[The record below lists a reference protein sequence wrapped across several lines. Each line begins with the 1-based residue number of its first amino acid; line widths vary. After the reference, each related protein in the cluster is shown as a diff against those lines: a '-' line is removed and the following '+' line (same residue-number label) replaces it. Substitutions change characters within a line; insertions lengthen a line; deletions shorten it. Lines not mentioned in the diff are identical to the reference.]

1 MLRSFR
7 LNIVGPL
14 SLLALFLSGCAETQ
28 LAVHAAKKLDYE
40 EKPQASVGAY
50 KVGKPYQIAGVWYY
64 PKEDYDYVE
73 TGVASWYGPG
83 FHGRRTANGEI
94 FDQNGVTAAH
104 RTLPLPTFVR
114 VTNLEN
120 GRSLKI
126 RINDRGPF
134 ANGRIIDLSRRG
146 AQLLGFERKG
156 TAKVRVEILEP
167 ESRLIAARAKG
178 EDPGQAAPQAVP
190 VETVT
195 AQVLSPVSGAGELEP
210 KVVADA
216 GPTNVQSAARVVPE
230 PVADGRVTRQPV
242 ARSDLFI
249 QAGAFVQLHNAVRL
263 KARLSPLGPSRIV
276 EARVGNRD
284 YFRVQLGPFAR
295 VEEADKTLSVLIA
308 NGITNAKIAVD

>member
-7 LNIVGPL
+7 SNIAAPL
-14 SLLALFLSGCAETQ
+14 SLIVLFLTGCAETQ
-28 LAVHAAKKLDYE
+28 LAVHAAKNLDYQ
-40 EKPQASVGAY
+40 EKPRKTVGAY

-64 PKEDYDYVE
+64 PKEDFGYVE
-73 TGVASWYGPG
+73 SGVASWYGPG
-83 FHGRRTANGEI
+83 FHGRRTANGET
-94 FDQNGVTAAH
+94 FDQNTVTAAH
-104 RTLPLPTFVR
+104 RTLPLPTMVR

-120 GRSLKI
+120 GRSLKV
-126 RINDRGPF
+126 RVNDRGPF

-146 AQLLGFERKG
+146 AQLLGFERRG

-178 EDPGQAAPQAVP
+178 EDNGSSAPPAVP
-190 VETVT
+190 VESVT
-195 AQVLSPVSGAGELEP
+195 AQVLSPVGAAGEFENQ
-210 KVVADA
+210 VASDA

-276 EARVGNRD
+276 EAKVGNRD
-284 YFRVQLGPFAR
+284 YFRVQLGPYAR
-295 VEEADKTLSVLIA
+295 VKDADKTLSILIA
-308 NGITNAKIAVD
+308 NGVTNAKIAVD